1 MRDIVRTP
9 IGTMMDV
16 VIWQSGRERTVGVEV
31 RAWPDLVETGGATLA
46 AKDTRSQPQ
55 SLDLGMLLV
64 PVTDAA
70 RKRYAIGHLE
80 GLVVVAIDNEFGS
93 VRQGYHPG
101 RCHREGPGYI
111 GQYAA

>member
-1 MRDIVRTP
+1 MV
-9 IGTMMDV
+9 DV

-80 GLVVVAIDNEFGS
+80 GFVVVAIDNRVGS